1 VSEKFHSKLKT
12 ALPKRIVK
20 PLVFSATYLTIF
32 RLQNNDV
39 VKQSFTRYKRIME
52 KHIEQHLVREVK
64 KRGGVAYKFSSPSHR
79 GVSDRVVCLPGQTWF
94 VELKQPNGKL
104 SALQV
109 LFAAEMERLN
119 QRYICLWSKED
130 VDKWLN
136 EVA

>member
-1 VSEKFHSKLKT
+1 
-12 ALPKRIVK
+12 
-20 PLVFSATYLTIF
+20 
-32 RLQNNDV
+32 
-39 VKQSFTRYKRIME
+39 ME

-79 GVSDRVVCLPGQTWF
+79 GVSDRVVCLQGQTWF
-94 VELKQPNGKL
+94 VELKQPKGEL

-109 LFAAEMERLN
+109 LFASEMERLG
-119 QRYICLWSKED
+119 QRYVCLWSKED